1 MAPLPGG
8 VLNRSPHS
16 RRFPSPAPYKGS
28 NSTHHYHYKN
38 SLLVNNSIR
47 TSSSSV
53 SGVPEHGNG
62 HSDKKK
68 NRSNKIGESV
78 AGDSRREGAPSPS
91 PSPSGVP
98 TAPAF
103 HGVPSTPGGLGGPGP
118 GAGAPATRRGGKQA
132 SSLKRQASL
141 IRQQATGAPARST
154 SSSHASS
161 SSATAA
167 AAAAT
172 SNNTSKISVL
182 LDRAIASD
190 AHTQATTALD
200 TLKKVAQVCE
210 RHAHVRQ
217 AIKNDARV
225 ELFYTAVL
233 DNASDADA
241 VATSNALKAMGV
253 LRPTNVKGLDESGI
267 LERARTLA
275 PQMEPHQVAACAW
288 GIASLVGSSTNAP
301 QPRSCLAAL
310 LQRGADPAVANAL
323 GDAALGQ
330 ILWAAVKMLPP
341 TTNADGG
348 GTTDDGYNA
357 DVDDVDGDH
366 LAILAEQIPE
376 RASRMSAKRSTAL
389 LKCVALLGR
398 RGWLPTTTAVNAV
411 EHLLLQMTASK
422 LPLAPKLYAEALRAA
437 ATLGGSDLTP
447 RGRGATLV
455 LSIRLIDAHRAQGAM
470 WQPAV
475 AESALWSLANLK
487 LRPPSSTG
495 PAAIVPL
502 AEGESEGM
510 LWLRYRECVGTISQ
524 AACDVSALSAY
535 TSLQCS
541 NVAWSCATLRSHP
554 GDEGLRVLGQR
565 LGERA
570 DGLGANALASAL
582 WGLAHLDWEPVPGVL
597 EALVTRAGELGR
609 LAGSRG
615 GIKIA
620 SKLSLACWATGMV
633 SYGRPV
639 AVEAS
644 RVAMPTVSI
653 ALAEMLRKELA
664 SPSLLESAQRCA
676 AVRRCAADFLWGIA
690 RIDYVPHPADRRVLE
705 EALCVLPERGP
716 SSWSSKNPAM
726 LSTMDGGSGSSSISS
741 ITDGKSKLSTQGV
754 VQSDGSILFTE
765 QEQQDAGDDVEEARR
780 TLIFPREA
788 EFRVSD
794 AANALWAVAHL
805 RHLEGGV
812 DGEHDIRVVGRL
824 VRYAACAARDM
835 TPLDVTSVLWALKAL
850 GLGVQTKAAE
860 KIGSPLERLRAGLE
874 ARCLELALANDFG
887 HAATRSARHSL
898 AELGWAGE
906 EAFGTLPL
914 PRRAFASNASDGSS
928 GGADDEFDDKESED
942 FGWSSP
948 SSVSSNSLDR
958 LLEALK
964 SGDEFEYDG

>member
-8 VLNRSPHS
+8 VLNNRSPHS
-16 RRFPSPAPYKGS
+16 RRFPSPAPYKS
-28 NSTHHYHYKN
+28 HYHYKN

-68 NRSNKIGESV
+68 NRSNKIGESI
-78 AGDSRREGAPSPS
+78 AGDSRREGVPSPS

-357 DVDDVDGDH
+357 
-366 LAILAEQIPE
+366 
-376 RASRMSAKRSTAL
+376 
-389 LKCVALLGR
+389 
-398 RGWLPTTTAVNAV
+398 
-411 EHLLLQMTASK
+411 
-422 LPLAPKLYAEALRAA
+422 
-437 ATLGGSDLTP
+437 
-447 RGRGATLV
+447 
-455 LSIRLIDAHRAQGAM
+455 
-470 WQPAV
+470 
-475 AESALWSLANLK
+475 
-487 LRPPSSTG
+487 
-495 PAAIVPL
+495 
-502 AEGESEGM
+502 
-510 LWLRYRECVGTISQ
+510 
-524 AACDVSALSAY
+524 
-535 TSLQCS
+535 
-541 NVAWSCATLRSHP
+541 
-554 GDEGLRVLGQR
+554 
-565 LGERA
+565 
-570 DGLGANALASAL
+570 
-582 WGLAHLDWEPVPGVL
+582 
-597 EALVTRAGELGR
+597 
-609 LAGSRG
+609 
-615 GIKIA
+615 
-620 SKLSLACWATGMV
+620 
-633 SYGRPV
+633 
-639 AVEAS
+639 
-644 RVAMPTVSI
+644 
-653 ALAEMLRKELA
+653 
-664 SPSLLESAQRCA
+664 
-676 AVRRCAADFLWGIA
+676 
-690 RIDYVPHPADRRVLE
+690 
-705 EALCVLPERGP
+705 
-716 SSWSSKNPAM
+716 
-726 LSTMDGGSGSSSISS
+726 
-741 ITDGKSKLSTQGV
+741 
-754 VQSDGSILFTE
+754 
-765 QEQQDAGDDVEEARR
+765 
-780 TLIFPREA
+780 
-788 EFRVSD
+788 
-794 AANALWAVAHL
+794 
-805 RHLEGGV
+805 
-812 DGEHDIRVVGRL
+812 
-824 VRYAACAARDM
+824 
-835 TPLDVTSVLWALKAL
+835 
-850 GLGVQTKAAE
+850 
-860 KIGSPLERLRAGLE
+860 
-874 ARCLELALANDFG
+874 
-887 HAATRSARHSL
+887 
-898 AELGWAGE
+898 
-906 EAFGTLPL
+906 
-914 PRRAFASNASDGSS
+914 
-928 GGADDEFDDKESED
+928 
-942 FGWSSP
+942 
-948 SSVSSNSLDR
+948 
-958 LLEALK
+958 
-964 SGDEFEYDG
+964 